1 MTMTP
6 TRNDRTSAPMGSL
19 MRINQWQQDLVAMA
33 TTTSKCWCPALQLA
47 PSSAKGAKP
56 SPNYRKKPAHASKC
70 QNHTTFILP
79 SWP

>member
-6 TRNDRTSAPMGSL
+6 TRNDRTSAP
-19 MRINQWQQDLVAMA
+19 DLVAMA